1 MIVLLSE
8 KELEIVQSVLTGM
21 ENKGIYFDYQSF
33 KNDVLLP
40 KIDDTKQLM
49 KTICSKVGRVIDF
62 NSNYDIIK
70 TFNKRGINIQSMSLE
85 WLQENQHKH
94 ELIKLLLNVKESMQ
108 FINYYGQT
116 IPLSLDDNNHLH
128 GHWNINGANT
138 GRMSCKDINLQGIKR
153 ICRPYFKAHEGNTF
167 IMADYSNIE
176 LRILASLSNEKTLI
190 DSFND
195 GIDVHRLTASKIF
208 NLNYDSVS
216 KLQRDVAKKVNFGIV
231 YGVTAY
237 GLQKLLLEEIDE
249 VYPIDETEQFRSSFF
264 EAYPKILPYLDSILK
279 DDRYSFIENPN
290 SRMNYPI
297 QSSGAIGLKKS
308 IVELSKNLRP
318 NCEVVNLI
326 HDEIIMEVPLD
337 DVDTAKEV
345 LVSSMVTGM
354 KNIVKNVDIKVDV
367 NVNRVWSK

>member
-1 MIVLLSE
+1 MLSE

-40 KIDDTKQLM
+40 KVDDTKQLM

-108 FINYYGQT
+108 FINYYGKT

-128 GHWNINGANT
+128 GHWNINGAKT

-237 GLQKLLLEEIDE
+237 GLQKLLLEEVGKSYSTEI
-249 VYPIDETEQFRSSFF
+249 TEQFRTSFF

-290 SRMNYPI
+290 SRINYPI

-318 NCEVVNLI
+318 NWEMVNLI

-367 NVNRVWSK
+367 NVNRVWST